1 MWLVNKMITTWI
13 YSAVAML
20 AFAGNSVLCRWAL
33 ADTSIDPASF
43 TVIRL
48 ISGSVFL
55 VILVYVIKPYLQSS
69 PSDMASASPTGPA
82 KLLGSWS
89 GAIALFAYAACF
101 SFAYISLSAA
111 TGALLLFGSV
121 QITMIGFSLWRGE
134 RLNSWQI
141 TGVFSTIIGLGIMFL
156 PSATTP
162 GFLAGGLMSC
172 AGIAWGV
179 YSILGKQA
187 GNPTLV
193 TTGNFIRASILAIVL
208 GLLSLPYV
216 VLDHTGIIL
225 AIVSGAL
232 ASGAGYAIWYA
243 VLPRITSTQ
252 AATMQLS
259 VPVIASFGG
268 LLLLNEAIALSF
280 VVASFAILGGIAL
293 VIKRA

>member
-1 MWLVNKMITTWI
+1 
-13 YSAVAML
+13 
-20 AFAGNSVLCRWAL
+20 
-33 ADTSIDPASF
+33 
-43 TVIRL
+43 
-48 ISGSVFL
+48 
-55 VILVYVIKPYLQSS
+55 
-69 PSDMASASPTGPA
+69 MASTTSTV
-82 KLLGSWS
+82 KLRGSWS
-89 GAIALFAYAACF
+89 GAIALFTYAACF

-141 TGVFSTIIGLGIMFL
+141 TGVCSAIIGLGIMFL

-172 AGIAWGV
+172 AGVAWGV

-208 GLLSLPYV
+208 GLFSLPYMM
-216 VLDHTGIIL
+216 LDNTGIIL

>member
-69 PSDMASASPTGPA
+69 PSDMASTTGRV
-82 KLLGSWS
+82 KLRGSWS
-89 GAIALFAYAACF
+89 GAIALFTYAACF

-141 TGVFSTIIGLGIMFL
+141 TGVCSAIIGLGIMFL

-172 AGIAWGV
+172 AGVAWGV

-208 GLLSLPYV
+208 GLFSLPYV
-216 VLDHTGIIL
+216 VLDNTGIIL

>member
-1 MWLVNKMITTWI
+1 
-13 YSAVAML
+13 
-20 AFAGNSVLCRWAL
+20 
-33 ADTSIDPASF
+33 
-43 TVIRL
+43 
-48 ISGSVFL
+48 
-55 VILVYVIKPYLQSS
+55 
-69 PSDMASASPTGPA
+69 
-82 KLLGSWS
+82 
-89 GAIALFAYAACF
+89 
-101 SFAYISLSAA
+101 
-111 TGALLLFGSV
+111 
-121 QITMIGFSLWRGE
+121 
-134 RLNSWQI
+134 
-141 TGVFSTIIGLGIMFL
+141 L

-162 GFLAGGLMSC
+162 GFLAGGLMSF

>member
-1 MWLVNKMITTWI
+1 MFTTWM

-55 VILVYVIKPYLQSS
+55 VILVYVIQPFLQSS

-141 TGVFSTIIGLGIMFL
+141 TGVCSAIIGLGIMFL

-216 VLDHTGIIL
+216 VLDNTGIIL

>member
-1 MWLVNKMITTWI
+1 MFTTWM

-55 VILVYVIKPYLQSS
+55 VILVYFIQPFLQSS
-69 PSDMASASPTGPA
+69 PSDIASASPTGPA

>member
-1 MWLVNKMITTWI
+1 MFTTWM

-55 VILVYVIKPYLQSS
+55 VILVYVIQPFLQSS

-141 TGVFSTIIGLGIMFL
+141 TGVCSAIIGLGIMFL

-162 GFLAGGLMSC
+162 GFLAGGLMSF

>member
-1 MWLVNKMITTWI
+1 MFTTWM

-55 VILVYVIKPYLQSS
+55 VILVYVIQPFLQSS

>member
-1 MWLVNKMITTWI
+1 MFTTWM

-55 VILVYVIKPYLQSS
+55 VILVYVIQPFLQSS

-141 TGVFSTIIGLGIMFL
+141 TGVCSAIIGLGIMFL

>member
-1 MWLVNKMITTWI
+1 MFTTWM

-55 VILVYVIKPYLQSS
+55 VILVYVIQPFLQSS

-141 TGVFSTIIGLGIMFL
+141 TGVCSAIIGLGIMFL

-162 GFLAGGLMSC
+162 GFLAGGLMSF

-216 VLDHTGIIL
+216 VLDNTGIIL